1 MLLSRLLIIRFNA
14 LSTFCAVFCAGYC
27 ASFYAHFEFQLTST
41 WRSDREV
48 TLRKRVNFHR
58 VVYTCCNVKVKSFE
72 NGKIKYKK
80 LYIRVVVTISDG
92 GTRKRGKKKGNEYDA
107 RDEKRGNAWKTR
119 GGGGKRKRI
128 NETFCCLTML

>member
-1 MLLSRLLIIRFNA
+1 M
-14 LSTFCAVFCAGYC
+14 
-27 ASFYAHFEFQLTST
+27 
-41 WRSDREV
+41 
-48 TLRKRVNFHR
+48 
-58 VVYTCCNVKVKSFE
+58 KVKSFE

-80 LYIRVVVTISDG
+80 LYIRVVVTVVMVAQG
-92 GTRKRGKKKGNEYDA
+92 KGVKKKGNEYDA

>member
-80 LYIRVVVTISDG
+80 LYIRVVVTVVMVAQG
-92 GTRKRGKKKGNEYDA
+92 KGVKKKGMNTMRVTKNA
-107 RDEKRGNAWKTR
+107 GMRGKRGAAGEK
-119 GGGGKRKRI
+119 GK
-128 NETFCCLTML
+128 E